1 MCKFRN
7 TKIILSTLFGNKS
20 RDTQKGRYSGGISLY
35 YKQQL
40 DKYVN
45 ITETH
50 QFKWDNLGRS
60 SSMYV

>member
-1 MCKFRN
+1 
-7 TKIILSTLFGNKS
+7 LFGNKS
-20 RDTQKGRYSGGISLY
+20 RDTQKGRYSGGISLF